1 MALGVALL
9 AVLWQFLGINNFR
22 VVNTKDP
29 SPPPPQLSSLL
40 SIVYGHILISAE
52 ANSPPERLSGF
63 FFSLITNQSN
73 DRLFLAEREMIF
85 ALPFASRS
93 YISSCLPTIH
103 PLTWLRSHG
112 RPLSRPQ

>member
-1 MALGVALL
+1 MALGVALP

-22 VVNTKDP
+22 VVNTKDT

-52 ANSPPERLSGF
+52 ADSPPGLLSGF
-63 FFSLITNQSN
+63 SSRVITNQSN

-93 YISSCLPTIH
+93 DISSCLPVITGQSSE
-103 PLTWLRSHG
+103 SH
-112 RPLSRPQ
+112 L